1 MTGFTSLIKALK
13 IISIAGEVMALE
25 VIFARLADQNFFY
38 PLGCIS
44 PKDILFSAR
53 FSLNWAFFCT
63 PF

>member
-1 MTGFTSLIKALK
+1 
-13 IISIAGEVMALE
+13 MALE